1 MRRACEK
8 NRDICR
14 PRTAAIALL
23 ATLAFAALAGGAQAN
38 SGTAEQ
44 RRACRADA
52 MRLCRE
58 FVPNV
63 RHITACM
70 ERNKRHLSPACRAQ
84 FQ

>member
-1 MRRACEK
+1 MRRACETK
-8 NRDICR
+8 QVIRR
-14 PRTAAIALL
+14 PKVAAITLL
-23 ATLAFAALAGGAQAN
+23 ATLAVTALAGGAHAN

-52 MRLCRE
+52 MKLCRE

-63 RHITACM
+63 RNITACM

-84 FQ
+84 FK

>member
-1 MRRACEK
+1 MQPACET
-8 NRDICR
+8 NQAIRR
-14 PRTAAIALL
+14 PRGAAITLL
-23 ATLAFAALAGGAQAN
+23 ATLAFAAVAGGAHAN

-52 MRLCRE
+52 MKLCRE

-63 RHITACM
+63 KNITACM

-84 FQ
+84 LK